1 MKIVLTTTLVA
12 LLAIGLLGMNNA
24 FAQENDTMSMQN
36 EMENDTSMMMNA
48 TLPISLTGNDT
59 AKPMNV
65 ILPTSIISNAT
76 LAFAQGD
83 GGMMGNDTGG
93 GMTMNMSSDHSKG
106 GEMMSLNGTINV
118 ESTIAEAFKS
128 KVTTDIVGAIQAA
141 QASVGANSFV
151 KEAEL
156 THAHGYL
163 VYKMKVVDENMKKYK
178 VIVDPGNGQVL
189 MKKEITWYE
198 DGHKKMKYDEEKYD
212 KYNYFSGHGIPDPLA
227 DTNLKFDTTH

>member
-1 MKIVLTTTLVA
+1 MKLVLTATLVA
-12 LLAIGLLGMNNA
+12 LLAIGLFGISNSGINA
-24 FAQENDTMSMQN
+24 LAYA
-36 EMENDTSMMMNA
+36 MEHGGKDTS
-48 TLPISLTGNDT
+48 S
-59 AKPMNV
+59 PM
-65 ILPTSIISNAT
+65 NAT

-128 KVTTDIVGAIQAA
+128 KVTTDIAGAIQAA
-141 QASVGANSFV
+141 QASVGPNSVV
-151 KEAEL
+151 KEAEM

-163 VYKMKVVDENMKKYK
+163 VYKITAVDENMKKYK

-189 MKKEITWYE
+189 MKKEVTCYDE
-198 DGHKKMKYDEEKYD
+198 HEKMKYGDEERYHKYGE
-212 KYNYFSGHGIPDPLA
+212 SGHDYQDDKNGSHGYD
-227 DTNLKFDTTH
+227 DDYDQKKMMMKDKEY